1 MVRKSGLGR
10 GLDALIPGGEEALAA
25 MEVIQVPLA
34 QIKPNPRQPRSRF
47 PEEPLDELADSIRE
61 HGVLQPILL
70 SPAHEAGSFFLVTGE
85 RRWKAARIAGLTTI
99 PALVREVTEQ
109 QKLLWALIENIQRS
123 DLNPLDSAEA
133 YRQLSED
140 FGLTHEEIAERMGK
154 NRATVS
160 NTLRLLSLPLVAKAA
175 LSKDEITEG
184 HARAILS
191 LHSDR
196 AQIALLEVILKE
208 RLSVRQAEALAQKY
222 KGEKPP
228 RPEVKPKPPE
238 VAALEEQLQNS
249 LGTRVNLR
257 RGKRG
262 GTISIRFYSDEELN
276 ALVDRLMNE

>member
-10 GLDALIPGGEEALAA
+10 GLDALIPGGDEAVAGA
-25 MEVIQVPLA
+25 EVIQVPLDL
-34 QIKPNPRQPRSRF
+34 IKPNPRQPRSRF
-47 PEEPLDELADSIRE
+47 AEEPLDELADSIRE
-61 HGVLQPILL
+61 HGVLQPVLL
-70 SPAHEAGSFFLVTGE
+70 SPAREPGSYYLVTGE
-85 RRWKAARIAGLTTI
+85 RRWKASRLAGLATI
-99 PALVREVTEQ
+99 PAIVREVTEQ
-109 QKLLWALIENIQRS
+109 QKLVWALIENIQRT

-140 FGLTHEEIAERMGK
+140 FGLTHEEIAGRVGK

-184 HARAILS
+184 HARAVLS
-191 LHSDR
+191 LPNER

-208 RLSVRQAEALAQKY
+208 RLSVRQAESLAQKY

-228 RPEVKPKPPE
+228 QPEAKPRPPE
-238 VAALEEQLQNS
+238 VRALEEQLQNT
-249 LGTRVNLR
+249 LGTRVVLR
-257 RGKRG
+257 RGRKG

-276 ALVDRLMNE
+276 SLVDRLMHD

>member
-10 GLDALIPGGEEALAA
+10 GLDALIPGGDEAVAGA
-25 MEVIQVPLA
+25 EVIQVPLDL
-34 QIKPNPRQPRSRF
+34 IKPNPRQPRSRF
-47 PEEPLDELADSIRE
+47 AEEPLDELADSIRE
-61 HGVLQPILL
+61 HGVLQPVLL
-70 SPAHEAGSFFLVTGE
+70 SHAREPGSYYLVTGE
-85 RRWKAARIAGLTTI
+85 RRWKASRLAGLATI
-99 PALVREVTEQ
+99 PAIVREVTEQ
-109 QKLLWALIENIQRS
+109 QKLVWALIENIQRT

-140 FGLTHEEIAERMGK
+140 FGLTHEEIAGRVGK

-191 LHSDR
+191 LPNER
-196 AQIALLEVILKE
+196 AQISLLEVILKE
-208 RLSVRQAEALAQKY
+208 RLSVRQAESLAQKY

-228 RPEVKPKPPE
+228 QPEAKPRPPE
-238 VAALEEQLQNS
+238 VSALEEQLQNT
-249 LGTRVNLR
+249 LGTRVVLR
-257 RGKRG
+257 RGRKG

-276 ALVDRLMNE
+276 SLVDRLMHD